1 MYIRRILNNPV
12 FNNIFWL
19 VSEKIVTLSLIFYS
33 EGLIAR
39 SLTKELYGQWIYS
52 LNLVTLLSS
61 IALIA
66 GAEVAVPALSRNK
79 KISGELIASVFSV
92 RLIFAIIAYIGVNI
106 YSLLIINDNSIRSFI
121 SILAFIMLL
130 SEPISVII
138 NYYQARVSIKKI
150 AFFRILSLASRVIV
164 VVISYKYHLNP
175 EFIALSRVVEMLVL
189 ALLLGYLWKA
199 KKFGFR
205 LNKKICKVIIARGV
219 YFWPSLVLMYVYL
232 RADRFF
238 VEHYTSFTTLAL
250 YGVAVQLTEQTFV
263 LTKMIIQSV
272 SPIYIFSKVSKNILK
287 RNILRLIGLILVVNF
302 VVIIFSYL
310 LLPTMVPFLFGDKY
324 SGAVQ
329 FALCMLPALVFYS
342 IDNVLMQLIFREKMG
357 GTLLIKWGGGVIIM
371 SLIYIT
377 YFQIY
382 RGNDLALI
390 YNINYFIMLLMTL
403 LLFFIR
409 SKNARHS

>member
-121 SILAFIMLL
+121 SILAFIILL

-310 LLPTMVPFLFGDKY
+310 LLPMIVPFLFGDKY

-357 GTLLIKWGGGVIIM
+357 GALLIKW
-371 SLIYIT
+371 
-377 YFQIY
+377 
-382 RGNDLALI
+382 
-390 YNINYFIMLLMTL
+390 
-403 LLFFIR
+403 
-409 SKNARHS
+409 

>member
-1 MYIRRILNNPV
+1 MTIRKFLYNPVLNN
-12 FNNIFWL
+12 IIWL
-19 VSEKIVTLSLIFYS
+19 ILEKIVTLSLIFYS

-66 GAEVAVPALSRNK
+66 GAEVAVPTLSRNK
-79 KISGELIASVFSV
+79 KIRRELIASIFSV
-92 RLIFAIIAYIGVNI
+92 RLFFSIIAYIGVNV
-106 YSLLIINDNSIRSFI
+106 YTHFFINENSIRSFI
-121 SILAFIMLL
+121 SVLAFIIIL

-138 NYYQARVSIKKI
+138 NYYQAIVSIKKI
-150 AFFRILSLASRVIV
+150 VLFRVLSLASRVLI
-164 VVISYKYHLNP
+164 VVISYNYHLDP

-189 ALLLGYLWKA
+189 ALLLGYLWKV

-205 LNKKICKVIIARGV
+205 LNKKICKVIISRGV

-238 VEHYTSFTTLAL
+238 VEHYTSFTILAL
-250 YGVAVQLTEQTFV
+250 YGIAVQLTEQTFV

-272 SPIYIFSKVSKNILK
+272 SPIYIFSKVSKNVLK
-287 RNILRLIGLILVVNF
+287 KNILRLICLILAVNSAI
-302 VVIIFSYL
+302 IIFSYL
-310 LLPTMVPFLFGDKY
+310 LLPTVVPFLFGNKY
-324 SGAVQ
+324 YGAVQ
-329 FALCMLPALVFYS
+329 FTLSMLPALLFYS
-342 IDNVLMQLIFREKMG
+342 IDSVLMQIIFREKMG
-357 GTLLIKWGGGVIIM
+357 GALLIKWGGGVVIM

-382 RGNDLALI
+382 KGNDLALI

-403 LLFFIR
+403 FLFFIR
-409 SKNARHS
+409 FKNARYS